1 PFSLAATR
9 AIPIKA
15 PYGAVWGFLCLGA
28 PMHHKRI
35 QTRPCPRMAQTT
47 GTRNVPDHRTIA
59 HLRAIPVYPSLPT
72 RFQLVPL
79 IIPHPLNRAIL
90 AVRVV
95 WSFSFVKCMAPTCV
109 VFFLSQFFFF
119 QTFSRKFKLGG
130 KDQTRVDVWRSE

>member
-1 PFSLAATR
+1 MS
-9 AIPIKA
+9 
-15 PYGAVWGFLCLGA
+15 
-28 PMHHKRI
+28 
-35 QTRPCPRMAQTT
+35 
-47 GTRNVPDHRTIA
+47 
-59 HLRAIPVYPSLPT
+59 PSLPT

-119 QTFSRKFKLGG
+119 FFYRQTLENSNWGEEPKRQLMYGARDGARHFLLASGDEG
-130 KDQTRVDVWRSE
+130 

>member
-1 PFSLAATR
+1 MPAHGPNNRIAR
-9 AIPIKA
+9 AIA
-15 PYGAVWGFLCLGA
+15 PL
-28 PMHHKRI
+28 
-35 QTRPCPRMAQTT
+35 RM
-47 GTRNVPDHRTIA
+47 A
-59 HLRAIPVYPSLPT
+59 HLRAIHMSPSLPT

-119 QTFSRKFKLGG
+119 FQTFFLKFKFGG
-130 KDQTRVDVWRSE
+130 KDQTAVHLWRLERGA